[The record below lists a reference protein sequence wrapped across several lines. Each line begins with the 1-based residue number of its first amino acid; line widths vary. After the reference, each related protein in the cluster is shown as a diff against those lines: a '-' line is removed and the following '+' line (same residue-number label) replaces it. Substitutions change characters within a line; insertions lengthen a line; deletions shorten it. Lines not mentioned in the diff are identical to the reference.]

1 MEKSQ
6 ICENIKKINT
16 RIEETCAKIGRE
28 SSAIKLVAVSKTKP
42 VSYIREALKCGQVE
56 FGENRMQELEE
67 KIPQIEDEISW
78 HMIGNLQ
85 TNKIKLIADK
95 VNWVHSIE
103 KLKYLKEFEKRANGN
118 NIKALIQVNIS
129 GEKQKGGVEPED
141 LAQLLESATNFE
153 HVTVCG
159 LMGMAT
165 FVDDPEDVRHEFK
178 LLKKLFDEHQKYNSG
193 SVQLDH
199 LSMGMSNDMIV
210 AIEEGATMVRV
221 GSDIFGARNYDES
234 IS

>member
-6 ICENIKKINT
+6 ICENLERVKHKI
-16 RIEETCAKIGRE
+16 RETCNRIGRD
-28 SSAIKLVAVSKTKP
+28 SSEVMLVAVSKTKP
-42 VSYIREALKCGQVE
+42 TSYIEEALSCGQIQ

-67 KIPQIEDEISW
+67 KMEELKEKDISW

-103 KLKYLKEFEKRANGN
+103 KLKYLKEFEKRAGGN
-118 NIKALIQVNIS
+118 KIETLIQVNIS

-141 LAQLLESATNFE
+141 LAGILKSSTDFE

-165 FVDDPEDVRHEFK
+165 FTDDPEDVRHEFK
-178 LLKKLFDEHQKYNSG
+178 LLKDLFDEHQKYNTG
-193 SVQLDH
+193 SVNLRE
-199 LSMGMSNDMIV
+199 LSMGMSSDMEV

-221 GSDIFGARNYDES
+221 GSEIFGARNYD
-234 IS
+234 

>member
-6 ICENIKKINT
+6 ICENIEKVKGKIESVCKK
-16 RIEETCAKIGRE
+16 AGRK
-28 SSAIKLVAVSKTKP
+28 SSEITLVAVSKTKS
-42 VSYIREALKCGQVE
+42 VSFIEEAISCGQIE
-56 FGENRMQELEE
+56 FGENRMQELED
-67 KIPQIEDEISW
+67 KISELEAKQISW

-118 NIKALIQVNIS
+118 KIKALIQVNIS

-153 HVTVCG
+153 NVTVCG

-165 FVDDPEDVRHEFK
+165 FTDDPEDVRHEFR
-178 LLKKLFDEHQKYNSG
+178 LLKDLFDQHQKFNSG
-193 SVQLDH
+193 SVKLSE
-199 LSMGMSNDMIV
+199 LSMGMSNDMEV
-210 AIEEGATMVRV
+210 AIEEGATMVRI
-221 GSDIFGARNYDES
+221 GSEIFGARNYDK
-234 IS
+234 

>member
-6 ICENIKKINT
+6 ICENIEKVKAKI
-16 RIEETCAKIGRE
+16 ESVCKKIGRDSNE
-28 SSAIKLVAVSKTKP
+28 VMLVAVSKTKP
-42 VSYIREALKCGQVE
+42 VSYIQEAMNCGQVE
-56 FGENRMQELEE
+56 FGENRMQELED
-67 KIPQIEDEISW
+67 KIPEFEGKNVSW

-95 VNWVHSIE
+95 VSWVHSIE
-103 KLKYLKEFEKRANGN
+103 KLKYLKEFEKRSNGN
-118 NIKALIQVNIS
+118 KINALIQVNIS

-153 HVTVCG
+153 NVTVCG

-165 FVDDPEDVRHEFK
+165 FTDDPEDVRHEFK
-178 LLKKLFDEHQKYNSG
+178 LLKDLFDEHQKFNSG
-193 SVQLDH
+193 SVNLRE
-199 LSMGMSNDMIV
+199 LSMGMSNDMEV

-221 GSDIFGARNYDES
+221 GSEIFGARNYD
-234 IS
+234 

>member
-6 ICENIKKINT
+6 ICENIEKVKGKIESACKKAG
-16 RIEETCAKIGRE
+16 RKISEIR
-28 SSAIKLVAVSKTKP
+28 LVAVSKTKP
-42 VSYIREALKCGQVE
+42 VSFIEEAIGCGQIE
-56 FGENRMQELEE
+56 FGENRMQELED
-67 KIPQIEDEISW
+67 KISEFEGKHISW

-95 VNWVHSIE
+95 VNWVHSVE

-118 NIKALIQVNIS
+118 KIKALIQVNIS

-153 HVTVCG
+153 NVTVCG

-165 FVDDPEDVRHEFK
+165 FTDDPEDVRHEFR
-178 LLKKLFDEHQKYNSG
+178 LLKDLFDQHQKFNSG
-193 SVQLDH
+193 SVKLSE
-199 LSMGMSNDMIV
+199 LSMGMSNDMEV
-210 AIEEGATMVRV
+210 AIEEGATMIRI
-221 GSDIFGARNYDES
+221 GSEIFGARNYDK
-234 IS
+234 